1 MRVMKKPVPALLAAL
16 ALAGLM
22 PLGACSSK
30 PDPAVIEAM
39 KRQQAEAAKARR
51 DAATRQ
57 QADKAFEG
65 LDKDMK

>member
-1 MRVMKKPVPALLAAL
+1 MV
-16 ALAGLM
+16 LAGLM
-22 PLGACSSK
+22 PLSACSSK